1 MLYTTYAMRNCA
13 LNNLRTIRRI
23 YHLAHAYKV
32 LAPCQIGALTTRQRV
47 SRVQSNHGVVFI

>member
-1 MLYTTYAMRNCA
+1 MRNCA
-13 LNNLRTIRRI
+13 LNNLRTISRI